1 MLRQFNVFS
10 KFEDNAEISVNIE
23 MKVIEKLTLNI
34 CQEKLGS
41 EILKFLG
48 RHGI

>member
-1 MLRQFNVFS
+1 MRFNVLS

-23 MKVIEKLTLNI
+23 MKVIEKLMLNI
-34 CQEKLGS
+34 CQERLGS
-41 EILKFLG
+41 EILKFQG